1 MFTCSAEKDFA
12 ITHWPGTGNM
22 TLAVVQT
29 RALTGVDAFPV
40 AVEVHLSGGLPAM
53 SIVGLAE
60 TAVRESKDRVRA
72 AITNSQFDFPQRKI
86 IVNLAPADLPKTG
99 GRYDLAIAL
108 GVLAATGQLPVAA
121 LRGYEFVGE
130 LALGGALRSVRG
142 ALATAVAVADSAH
155 TLIVPAENA
164 SEAALAGR
172 VKVLQAASLLQV
184 VAHLTGQCRL
194 QPGIRPDESAHPNDG
209 RDFDDVRGQHQAKRA
224 LEIAAAGA
232 HNLLLVGP
240 PGTGKTMLAS
250 RLTGILPSLSET
262 EAVECATIASLGSR
276 FDAQTWRR
284 RPFRQPHHTAS
295 AVALVGGGSTP
306 RPGEVSLAHHGILF
320 LDELPEFNRQV
331 LEVLREPLEN
341 GRIVISRAAGKAE
354 FPARFQLVAAMN
366 PCPCGY
372 AHDAQR
378 QCRCSPGQI
387 ERYLSRL
394 SGPLLDRIELHVHVP
409 RLSPMELRNATAPGG
424 DSQQVRSRITAA
436 RARQLLRC
444 GKLNAHLSNTETE
457 RHRVH
462 PQALQLLDDATQR
475 LQLSPR
481 AYHRTLRVART
492 IADLDDREDI
502 VVTHLAEAITLR
514 GDRTDTA

>member
-1 MFTCSAEKDFA
+1 
-12 ITHWPGTGNM
+12 M
-22 TLAVVQT
+22 TLAVVHT
-29 RALTGVDAFPV
+29 RALTGVDALPV

-72 AITNSQFDFPQRKI
+72 AIVNSQFDFPARKI
-86 IVNLAPADLPKTG
+86 TVNLAPADLPKTG

-108 GVLAATGQLPVAA
+108 GVLVATGQLPAEP

-142 ALATAVAVADSAH
+142 ALATAVAAAGSAH

-164 SEAALAGR
+164 GEAALASK
-172 VKVLQAASLLQV
+172 VKVLRAASLLQV
-184 VAHLTGQCRL
+184 VAHLTGRCRL
-194 QPGIRPDESAHPNDG
+194 QPGTRPGESAPPDDE
-209 RDFDDVRGQHQAKRA
+209 RDLHDVRGQHYAKRA

-250 RLTGILPSLSET
+250 RLTGILPPLSEA
-262 EAVECATIASLGSR
+262 EAVESATIASLGSR
-276 FDAQTWRR
+276 FDARTWRR

-295 AVALVGGGSTP
+295 AVALIGGGGTP

-341 GRIVISRAAGKAE
+341 GRIVISRAAGTAE

-378 QCRCSPGQI
+378 QCRCSPAQI
-387 ERYLSRL
+387 ARYLSRL

-409 RLSPMELRNATAPGG
+409 RLSPTELRGAAGPR
-424 DSQQVRSRITAA
+424 DSSQQVRARITAA
-436 RARQLLRC
+436 RARQRLRC
-444 GKLNAHLSNTETE
+444 GKLNAHLSNAETE
-457 RHRVH
+457 RHPVH
-462 PQALQLLDDATQR
+462 PQGLRMLDDATQR

-492 IADLDDREDI
+492 IADLADSEEI
-502 VVTHLAEAITLR
+502 TAAHLAEAITLR
-514 GDRTDTA
+514 GDRADTHE

>member
-1 MFTCSAEKDFA
+1 
-12 ITHWPGTGNM
+12 M
-22 TLAVVQT
+22 TLAVVHT
-29 RALTGVDAFPV
+29 RALTGVDALPV
-40 AVEVHLSGGLPAM
+40 DVEVHLAGGLPAM

-72 AITNSQFDFPQRKI
+72 AIANSRFEFPQRKI
-86 IVNLAPADLPKTG
+86 IVNLAPADLPKQG

-108 GVLAATGQLPVAA
+108 GVLAATRQLPVEA

-130 LALGGALRSVRG
+130 LALGGTLRPVLG
-142 ALATAVAVADSAH
+142 ALPTALAAAASAR

-164 SEAALAGR
+164 SEAALASEAN
-172 VKVLQAASLLQV
+172 VLQAASLLEV
-184 VAHLTGQCRL
+184 AAHLVGQSPL
-194 QPGIRPDESAHPNDG
+194 QPGTRPDELEHPD
-209 RDFDDVRGQHQAKRA
+209 DTPDLDDVRGQHQAKRA

-232 HNLLLVGP
+232 HNLLLIGP
-240 PGTGKTMLAS
+240 PGTGKTMLAT
-250 RLTGILPSLSET
+250 RLTGILPMLSES
-262 EAVECATIASLGSR
+262 EALASAAIASLNGL
-276 FDAQTWRR
+276 FDAQRWRR

-320 LDELPEFNRQV
+320 LDELPEFSRQV
-331 LEVLREPLEN
+331 LEVLRQPLED

-372 AHDAQR
+372 AHDSQR
-378 QCRCSPGQI
+378 RCRCSPAQI
-387 ERYLSRL
+387 ERYLQRL
-394 SGPLLDRIELHVHVP
+394 SGPLLDRIELQVGVP
-409 RLSPMELRNATAPGG
+409 RLAPAEFRKTASPHRE
-424 DSQQVRSRITAA
+424 SQRVRARVDAA
-436 RARQLLRC
+436 RDRQLRRC

-462 PQALQLLDDATQR
+462 PPALQLLAEATQR

-492 IADLDDREDI
+492 IADLVDSQEIDTAH
-502 VVTHLAEAITLR
+502 VAEALTLR
-514 GDRTDTA
+514 GDRTNVV